1 MTEARALGM
10 GQYSHNNQP
19 CHHILYLF
27 ALLGDRETT
36 EVNVR
41 KVLNKAYGIDY
52 LAGDEDN
59 GEQSAWYI
67 LSAVGLYVTTPGTT
81 EYVLGSPIFKHVR
94 VSYPIPIT
102 TDTGSAVG
110 TLSSSSL
117 SERFYTLDITAPGT
131 DEATIRVE
139 YVVLND
145 NKVTSAVI
153 THDNLLP
160 SALYPSRT
168 IQFVMQG
175 HLPVPLSEQYTTTS
189 NSISSSSSISDR
201 TAGGV
206 HLNRPKNTSSNTTY
220 SSTNQP
226 DTIDSLKLEL
236 KYNEIQIKEMQHR
249 ISLLLLKYKNNIKHN
264 YISYVYIIY
273 LIFLVCFCLILGLYY
288 GYFHGGVPNAYSLV
302 GVYSIWGTK
311 KRANFKAEYHSV

>member
-67 LSAVGLYVTTPGTT
+67 LSALGLYVTTPGTT

-102 TDTGSAVG
+102 DTDTHNTVP
-110 TLSSSSL
+110 SSSPSL

-139 YVVLND
+139 SVILNN

-153 THDNLLP
+153 THDNILP
-160 SALYPSRT
+160 SALHPSRT

-175 HLPVPLSEQYTTTS
+175 HLPVTSSTAEQYT
-189 NSISSSSSISDR
+189 SSSIDSGISDR
-201 TAGGV
+201 TTGGV
-206 HLNRPKNTSSNTTY
+206 NPNRPKNTSSSTT
-220 SSTNQP
+220 SSSPP
-226 DTIDSLKLEL
+226 DTIDSLRLEL

-288 GYFHGGVPNAYSLV
+288 GYFHGGVPNAYGLY
-302 GVYSIWGTK
+302 GMYNIWGTK

>member
-27 ALLGDRETT
+27 AQLGDRETT
-36 EVNVR
+36 EINVR

-67 LSAVGLYVTTPGTT
+67 LSALGLYVTTPGTT

-102 TDTGSAVG
+102 TDTGTVVGAV
-110 TLSSSSL
+110 SSSSSVSL
-117 SERFYTLDITAPGT
+117 SEQFYTLDITAPGT
-131 DEATIRVE
+131 DEAKVRVE
-139 YVVLND
+139 SVILND

-160 SALYPSRT
+160 SAIDPSRT

-175 HLPVPLSEQYTTTS
+175 HLPVTADQFRSS
-189 NSISSSSSISDR
+189 NTNSRSD
-201 TAGGV
+201 TGGV
-206 HLNRPKNTSSNTTY
+206 NLNRPKNTSSNTT
-220 SSTNQP
+220 SSSPP
-226 DTIDSLKLEL
+226 DTIDSLRLEL

-288 GYFHGGVPNAYSLV
+288 GYFHGGVPNAYGLY

-311 KRANFKAEYHSV
+311 KRVNFKAEYHSV

>member
-10 GQYSHNNQP
+10 GKYSHNNQP